1 MCTAAA
7 EGYLTIPPYSVRLP
21 VECVAQHAMAG
32 KYHFVSLPAELAR
45 LENERQTMSANDR
58 RKSLPHIRQPR
69 GLSWL
74 LLVVIGVA
82 LAWGGYRLFQG
93 ASRPAS
99 TLVLTDV
106 VSRGPFEHVVLEQGE
121 VESSKNIEVICE
133 VKSRNSAGTA
143 ILWVIPEGTVVQ
155 EGDKLV
161 ELDSS
166 ALENELKQQRI
177 LVNSALAAKISAES
191 ALEQAIV
198 AKQEYLDGT
207 FAQEEKLI
215 QSEILVAEEK
225 LSRAQETAKYSE
237 RLAALGF
244 LTTLQLRADQFAVE
258 QAKVELELAK
268 NKLNTLREI
277 TKKKMLIQFDAN
289 IEAARAQ
296 VQATTSSYQ
305 EEMNKLLEI
314 EEQIAK
320 CHIYAPA
327 PGVVVYANEYSSRG
341 NSEFIVQPGAMVRE
355 RQVII
360 RLPDPTQMRVRAK
373 INEARIPL
381 VKEQMP
387 VAIRIAALDDV
398 VLSGVVTKVNKYAE
412 PTSWFS
418 SQIKEYATFIQ
429 IADPPPGLRNG
440 MTAEVRIFVDR
451 RSDALQVPVQA
462 LYEHKGR
469 LFCLVQHGDQWETRE
484 VQIGAASDK
493 KAVVLSGLN
502 EGDVVVVN
510 PRSHESKF
518 RFPDLPPPPPL
529 PPASHLAASDAPA
542 ESQSDRREESSDPNR
557 SVSHGSRE
565 APSAGKQDRSALQS
579 ASKRS
584 AVDAEVVSRV
594 ARWMSRF
601 DTNGDSK
608 LSVDELGRA
617 TQTERDMFQ
626 SADRNADGLLDYKEL
641 TQLATTVAEL
651 PAAPADAGG
660 GG

>member
-1 MCTAAA
+1 MCTAAS

-21 VECVAQHAMAG
+21 IECDAQYTVAG
-32 KYHFVSLPAELAR
+32 KYHFVYLPVKLAR
-45 LENERQTMSANDR
+45 LKNERQTMSANDR

-82 LAWGGYRLFQG
+82 LSWGSYRLFQG

-207 FAQEEKLI
+207 FSQEEKLI

-469 LFCLVQHGDQWETRE
+469 LFCLVQRGDQWETRE

-518 RFPDLPPPPPL
+518 RFPDLPPPPQ

-542 ESQSDRREESSDPNR
+542 ESQSDRREESSDANR

-565 APSAGKQDRSALQS
+565 AHFAVKQDRSALQS